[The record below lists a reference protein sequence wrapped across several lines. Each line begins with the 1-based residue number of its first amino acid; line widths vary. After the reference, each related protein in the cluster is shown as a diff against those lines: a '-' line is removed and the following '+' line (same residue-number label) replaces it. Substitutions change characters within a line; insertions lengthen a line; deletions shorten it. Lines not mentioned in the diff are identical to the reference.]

1 MANNTGLIVGVV
13 VVAGAIG
20 WYWNTQRDT
29 TPVGL
34 VVANNLTSTQSLGAN
49 TDGDVISYQMVEGT
63 FREDESSVGVAS
75 VSADE
80 PLLVILSNGEPVSAK
95 VVKIEEWTHDE
106 NNPEYADE
114 MERIDALNAY
124 LDRIISLMNEVGMPP
139 EAIEEVENSKQT
151 EEDMRAESIFGPTLS
166 LQSHFVW

>member
-1 MANNTGLIVGVV
+1 MANNTGLIIGVV

-20 WYWNTQRDT
+20 LYWNAQKDT

-34 VVANNLTSTQSLGAN
+34 VVANNITSAESLGAN
-49 TDGDVISYQMVEGT
+49 TDGEVISYQMVEGT

-95 VVKIEEWTHDE
+95 VVKVEEWTHDE
-106 NNPEYADE
+106 TNYTDE
-114 MERIDALNAY
+114 TERIEAWNAY
-124 LDRIISLMNEVGMPP
+124 IDNIISLMNEVGMPP

-151 EEDMRAESIFGPTLS
+151 QEDMRAESIFGLTLS

>member
-1 MANNTGLIVGVV
+1 MANNTGLIIGVV

-20 WYWNTQRDT
+20 LYWNAQKDT

-34 VVANNLTSTQSLGAN
+34 VVANNITSAESLGAN
-49 TDGDVISYQMVEGT
+49 TDGEVISYQMVEGT

-95 VVKIEEWTHDE
+95 VVKVEEWTHDE
-106 NNPEYADE
+106 TNYTDE
-114 MERIDALNAY
+114 TERIEAWNAY
-124 LDRIISLMNEVGMPP
+124 IDNIISLMNEVGMPP

-151 EEDMRAESIFGPTLS
+151 QEDMRAESIFGPTLS